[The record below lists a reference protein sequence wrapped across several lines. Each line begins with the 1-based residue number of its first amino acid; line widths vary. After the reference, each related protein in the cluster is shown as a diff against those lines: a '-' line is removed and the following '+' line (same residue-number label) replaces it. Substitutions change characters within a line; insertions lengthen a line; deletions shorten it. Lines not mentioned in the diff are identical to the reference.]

1 MPVQEIKQKWD
12 RLWEEGVIH
21 FYPEENK
28 ALSIEDEYF
37 PLFVEYAPE
46 RAKRFMGEKNEHL
59 PLGAEI
65 WKRNDMLFEFD
76 NLVMLANNRPVSRY
90 HSILCSREH
99 HPQNDLSLK
108 EIQEVSALAE
118 RYGFRSFLNLLGTA
132 ATLNHF
138 HTQVLFEPFHLE
150 ELPCAVHGNVGRI
163 PQYPG
168 GNILITGNLKKRC
181 SLVFDLMNRLTKS
194 DYFYTVIK
202 SGRRSETPLFSLLF
216 WMDKILFIP
225 RKKEVSYFKDS
236 MVGGLE
242 LSGHFLIAAPIAPHN
257 TFEGMN
263 REKLI
268 DIIKDVTFSQ
278 EDMYRL

>member
-1 MPVQEIKQKWD
+1 MPVEEIKQKWD
-12 RLWEEGVIH
+12 RLWEEGIIH

-28 ALSIEDEYF
+28 SLALKDEYF
-37 PLFVEYAPE
+37 SLLVEYAPE
-46 RAKRFMGEKNEHL
+46 RAKRFIGEKNEHL
-59 PLGAEI
+59 PLGEEI
-65 WKRNDMLFEFD
+65 WKRKDMLFEFD
-76 NLVMLANNRPVSRY
+76 NLVMLANNRPVKLY
-90 HSILCSREH
+90 HSILCSKEH
-99 HPQNDLSLK
+99 HIQNELSFI
-108 EIQEVSALAE
+108 EIQEASELAE
-118 RYGFRSFLNLLGTA
+118 RYGFRLFLNLLGTA

-138 HTQVLFEPFHLE
+138 HTQVLLEPFHLE
-150 ELPCAVHGNVGRI
+150 DLPCEINGNGGRI
-163 PQYPG
+163 PKYPG
-168 GNILITGNLKKRC
+168 GNILITGSLKERC
-181 SLVFDLMNRLTKS
+181 SRLFDFIDRLTHS

-202 SGRRSETPLFSLLF
+202 NGRRSETPLFTLLF

-225 RKKEVSYFKDS
+225 RKKEVSYFMDS

-242 LSGHFLIAAPIAPHN
+242 LSGHFLIAAPLSPHN